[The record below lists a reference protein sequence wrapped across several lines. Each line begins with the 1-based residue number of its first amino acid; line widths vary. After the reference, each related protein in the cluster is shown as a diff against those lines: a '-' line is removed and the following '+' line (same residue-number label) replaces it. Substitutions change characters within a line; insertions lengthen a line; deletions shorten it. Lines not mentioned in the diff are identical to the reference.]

1 MAMRITTKM
10 MQNTSIRNLNVN
22 KRYQEKLPNQ
32 MATGKKITRP
42 SDDPVTAIRALK
54 LNASLDKIDQY
65 HDRNAKDAQSWLDLT
80 DKAISTVFTALGGE
94 SGMRELIN
102 QAINEYQDNKD
113 IGATVKQLLSLA
125 QEIYSVGNADSA
137 GRSLFTGYRTD
148 LPLAFIAD
156 KTENYKITEQ
166 FTNLDINKMTYVGSG
181 CLKEL
186 NEGNFNSK
194 DPNTG
199 DYIMDTSEY
208 DVTTNE
214 IYRFRLAY
222 ENTDVVKEQM
232 TQTVD
237 ANGRPQFDPNTGE
250 PLMEIVKDPNDPA
263 RTLYEPDVKFEFGDF
278 NSANGTTIYSINP
291 VYDDSVPPNKLSKDI
306 QFFSSGTEEAYMTV
320 VNDPDAVVYIAS
332 TGELLLG
339 KNVKQSVSEL
349 THDTEIRISYEKTN
363 WKKND
368 LDPVHYFYTERKHET
383 QDRWL
388 KYNEN
393 FLADP
398 TASGKQII
406 EYDIGNNQTIRV
418 NTTADELFTHDIGR
432 DVEELKRMVDD
443 ESVIKDNLNKVK
455 ELIDSGKYTGDDLKQ
470 LELQKAALEKA
481 ETYSRDKVT
490 SRLKELLTV
499 FDGYIENVNTATT
512 NCGSRGSRLTLIQNR
527 LGTQQTNYKE
537 LVSENEDADYA
548 ELTVQL
554 GSVKMTYEAA
564 LSSISYVM
572 QTSLLDYIR

>member
-22 KRYQEKLPNQ
+22 KQRQEMLTNQ

-54 LNASLDKIDQY
+54 LNASLDKIEQY
-65 HDRNAKDAQSWLDLT
+65 HERNAQDAQSWLDLT
-80 DKAISTVFTALGGE
+80 DKAIDTAADIIGGE
-94 SGMRELIN
+94 DGMRTLLVQAANSYNENQEIN
-102 QAINEYQDNKD
+102 AIVADL
-113 IGATVKQLLSLA
+113 VSLA
-125 QEIYSVGNADSA
+125 EEYYSVGNADSA

-148 LPLAFIAD
+148 LPLTFIED
-156 KTENYKITEQ
+156 KEELYKITEQ
-166 FTNLDINKMTYVGSG
+166 LTNLDMDKMTYVGTG

-194 DPNTG
+194 DAAGTDYLMNT
-199 DYIMDTSEY
+199 TEY
-208 DVTTNE
+208 DVTTND

-222 ENTDVVKEQM
+222 KNTDVVEPQKELDADGNPILDADGKPVYK
-232 TQTVD
+232 TD
-237 ANGRPQFDPNTGE
+237 ANGN
-250 PLMEIVKDPNDPA
+250 I
-263 RTLYEPDVKFEFGDF
+263 LYTSNIKFEYGDF
-278 NSANGTTIYSINP
+278 NKGGKTTIYSANP
-291 VYDDSVPPNKLSKDI
+291 VYDEAGNKISKDI
-306 QFFSSGTEEAYMTV
+306 KVFASGTEEAYMAA
-320 VNDPDAVVYIAS
+320 VNDPNAVVYIAS

-339 KNVKQSVSEL
+339 SNVKQTVSEQE
-349 THDTEIRISYEKTN
+349 HDVEMRISYEKTN
-363 WKKND
+363 WQKGD
-368 LDPVHYFYTERKHET
+368 LAPVHYFYAERKHEI

-393 FLADP
+393 FLDP
-398 TASGKQII
+398 EKNERQII

-432 DVEELKRMVDD
+432 DIEELKRMVDD
-443 ESVIKDNLNKVK
+443 DTTIAANIKVIQG
-455 ELIDSGKYTGDDLKQ
+455 LIDSGKYEEDDLKQ

-481 ETYSRDKVT
+481 KTYSKDKINAYLG
-490 SRLKELLTV
+490 RLITA
-499 FDGYIENVNTATT
+499 FDGYNQEVSIASTSN
-512 NCGSRGSRLTLIQNR
+512 GSRGSRLELIQNR
-527 LGTQQTNYKE
+527 LSTQKTNYKE

-554 GSVKMTYEAA
+554 ASIKQTYDAA

>member
-1 MAMRITTKM
+1 
-10 MQNTSIRNLNVN
+10 
-22 KRYQEKLPNQ
+22 

-65 HDRNAKDAQSWLDLT
+65 YERNSKDARSWLDLT
-80 DKAISTVFTALGGE
+80 DKAIDTVANILGGDD
-94 SGMRELIN
+94 GMRALIT
-102 QAINEYQDNKD
+102 QAISEYNEKKD
-113 IGATVKQLLSLA
+113 ISAIVKDLVSLA
-125 QEIYSVGNADSA
+125 EEVYSVGNADSA
-137 GRSLFTGYRTD
+137 GRTLFTGYRTD

-156 KTENYKITEQ
+156 KTEQYKITEQ
-166 FTNLDINKMTYVGSG
+166 FTNLDLDKMTYVGTG

-186 NEGNFNSK
+186 NDGNFNSK
-194 DPNTG
+194 DQATNDYLMNT
-199 DYIMDTSEY
+199 TEY

-222 ENTDVVKEQM
+222 KNTDVVKEKM
-232 TQTVD
+232 VEKIDPAT
-237 ANGRPQFDPNTGE
+237 GRPEIGPDGKPVMEVAKDPNTGQT
-250 PLMEIVKDPNDPA
+250 I
-263 RTLYEPDVKFEFGDF
+263 YEPNIKFEFGDF
-278 NSANGTTIYSINP
+278 DKKNGTTIYSINP
-291 VYDDSVPPNKLSKDI
+291 VYDDSVTPPQQIPTKDI
-306 QFFSSGTEEAYMTV
+306 KFFESGTEEAYMTV

-339 KNVKQSVSEL
+339 SNVKQTVSEL

-368 LDPVHYFYTERKHET
+368 LDPIHYFYTERKHEI

-388 KYNEN
+388 EYNKN
-393 FLADP
+393 FLEDP

-432 DVEELKRMVDD
+432 DIEELNRMVDD
-443 ESVIKDNLNKVK
+443 ASTIEANLGVISD
-455 ELIDSGKYTGDDLKQ
+455 LIDSGKYEGDDLKQ
-470 LELQKAALEKA
+470 LELEKAALEKA
-481 ETYSRDKVT
+481 KTYTRDKVT
-490 SRLKELLTV
+490 ARLKELLTV
-499 FDGYIENVNTATT
+499 FDGYIENVSTATT

>member
-22 KRYQEKLPNQ
+22 KQRQEMLTNQ

-54 LNASLDKIDQY
+54 LNASLDKIEQY
-65 HDRNAKDAQSWLDLT
+65 HERNAQDAQSWLDLT
-80 DKAISTVFTALGGE
+80 DKAIDTAADIIGGDD
-94 SGMRELIN
+94 GMRTLLVQAANSYNENQEIN
-102 QAINEYQDNKD
+102 AIVADL
-113 IGATVKQLLSLA
+113 VSLA
-125 QEIYSVGNADSA
+125 EEYYSVGNADSA

-148 LPLAFIAD
+148 LPLTFIED
-156 KTENYKITEQ
+156 KEELYKITEQ
-166 FTNLDINKMTYVGSG
+166 LTNLDMDKMTYVGTG

-194 DPNTG
+194 DAAGTDYLMNT
-199 DYIMDTSEY
+199 TEY
-208 DVTTNE
+208 DVTTND

-222 ENTDVVKEQM
+222 KNTDVVEPQKELDADGNPILDADGKPVYK
-232 TQTVD
+232 TD
-237 ANGRPQFDPNTGE
+237 ANGN
-250 PLMEIVKDPNDPA
+250 I
-263 RTLYEPDVKFEFGDF
+263 LYTSNIKFEYGDF
-278 NSANGTTIYSINP
+278 NKGGKTTIYSANP
-291 VYDDSVPPNKLSKDI
+291 VYDEAGNKISKDI
-306 QFFSSGTEEAYMTV
+306 KVFASGTEEAYMAA
-320 VNDPDAVVYIAS
+320 VNDPNAVVYIAS

-339 KNVKQSVSEL
+339 SNVKQAISEQE
-349 THDTEIRISYEKTN
+349 HDVEMRISYEKTN
-363 WKKND
+363 WQKGD
-368 LDPVHYFYTERKHET
+368 LDPVHYFYAERKHEK

-393 FLADP
+393 FLDP
-398 TASGKQII
+398 EKNERQII

-432 DVEELKRMVDD
+432 DIEELKRMVDD
-443 ESVIKDNLNKVK
+443 DTTIAANIKVIQG
-455 ELIDSGKYTGDDLKQ
+455 LIDSGKYEEDDLKQ

-481 ETYSRDKVT
+481 KTYSKDKINAYLG
-490 SRLKELLTV
+490 RLITA
-499 FDGYIENVNTATT
+499 FDGYNQEVSIASTSN
-512 NCGSRGSRLTLIQNR
+512 GSRGSRLELIQNR
-527 LGTQQTNYKE
+527 LSTQKTNYKE

-554 GSVKMTYEAA
+554 ASIKQTYDAA

>member
-22 KRYQEKLPNQ
+22 KQRQEKLTNQ
-32 MATGKKITRP
+32 MSTGKKITRP

-65 HDRNAKDAQSWLDLT
+65 YERNAKDAQSWLDLT
-80 DKAISTVFTALGGE
+80 DKAIATVANIIGGDD
-94 SGMRELIN
+94 GMRQLLV
-102 QAINEYQDNKD
+102 QAANSYNKD
-113 IGATVKQLLSLA
+113 EDINAIVEQLVSLA
-125 QEIYSVGNADSA
+125 EEVYSVGNADSA

-148 LPLAFIAD
+148 LPLTFTED
-156 KTENYKITEQ
+156 KEELYKITEQ
-166 FTNLDINKMTYVGSG
+166 LTNLDMDKMTYVGTG

-194 DPNTG
+194 DQTTNDYLMNT
-199 DYIMDTSEY
+199 TEY
-208 DVTTNE
+208 DVTTND

-222 ENTDVVKEQM
+222 KNTDVVKEKMVQS
-232 TQTVD
+232 VD
-237 ANGRPQFDPNTGE
+237 ANGIPVVDADGKPV
-250 PLMEIVKDPNDPA
+250 MEVAKDPTTGQ
-263 RTLYEPDVKFEFGDF
+263 TLYEPNIKFEFGDF
-278 NSANGTTIYSINP
+278 KGTNGTTVYSINP
-291 VYDDSVPPNKLSKDI
+291 VYDDDGNLIPSNGIK
-306 QFFSSGTEEAYMTV
+306 FFESGTEEAYMAA

-339 KNVKQSVSEL
+339 SNVKQSVSEL
-349 THDTEIRISYEKTN
+349 EHDVEIRISYEKTN
-363 WKKND
+363 WQKND

-388 KYNEN
+388 KYNEY
-393 FLADP
+393 FLEDP

-418 NTTADELFTHDIGR
+418 NTTADELFSHDIGR
-432 DVEELKRMVDD
+432 DIEELKRMVDD
-443 ESVIKDNLNKVK
+443 DSVLEANIKVIQD
-455 ELIDSGKYTGDDLKQ
+455 LIDSNNYEGDDLKQ

-481 ETYSRDKVT
+481 KTYSKDKVL
-490 SRLKELLTV
+490 SRLNKLITV
-499 FDGYIENVNTATT
+499 FDGYKEDVSTATT
-512 NCGSRGSRLTLIQNR
+512 NCGSRGSRLELIQNR
-527 LGTQQTNYKE
+527 LSTQQTNYKE

-554 GSVKMTYEAA
+554 GSIKM
-564 LSSISYVM
+564 
-572 QTSLLDYIR
+572 